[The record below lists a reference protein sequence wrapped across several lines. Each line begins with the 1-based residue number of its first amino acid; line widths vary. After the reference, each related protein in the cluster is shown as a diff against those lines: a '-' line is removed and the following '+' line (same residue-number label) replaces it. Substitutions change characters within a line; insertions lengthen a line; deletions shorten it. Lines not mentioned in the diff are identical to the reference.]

1 MIDFKIIGDYEL
13 NQCVEVDNII
23 KTYWVAVNKNDTDNT
38 DCYIYPVRSIDDL
51 EAIPV
56 PVNLNGNPRIRYK
69 DNDTEYVLYNLSDAF
84 KELELNYDDR
94 FLIGFVPNKY
104 LSGSNRFIK
113 QFEFGSGGTI
123 VSVPPSQDTS
133 STLGPIYF
141 SIALTIKVL
150 ENISTGS
157 YGEIFKTLVGGQIIN
172 SELRLINGYDD
183 GIVLDKDC
191 YTVSYTSRLYS
202 GSSTV
207 NNAGNNQVFEVYSD
221 VEDDTVSWYESS
233 TSQVGT
239 GTYNAEINYITGIGK
254 HYGIL
259 GFAGQCYPS
268 SSNVSCIPL
277 VCVNRKLRYV
287 ITIVDT
293 ESTSVVEQ
301 DKFLVYF
308 MYTDTLNTL
317 ISPLNIDIDYHIE
330 LYDKDYNTISKNHYS
345 DRLSNGTEDN
355 NPGRSFD
362 WNGATYAK
370 VVIDKVT
377 SPDLTDNVILGYKH
391 KFKWAQKKSEAPEF
405 YWHSSDPVSNQDTTY
420 ESNDIILYHSSS
432 DTLSIGGLSNQTIPS
447 GGIKLDWDLTKST
460 NLEGYASDDNAGST
474 DPRNKFI
481 FYRITKNIIN
491 NSTALYW
498 GVIPFTSEYTKMLP
512 STGLSGDKY
521 YINLFYEQ
529 NYIVF
534 DGSFSTSDSSSI
546 YPNINISMFS
556 PVTNSAAGITIT
568 VKVRQ
573 YDSSGNLINTTDRSA
588 VCQNSSSV
596 TLGAVDWV
604 ENAVTAKVVYE
615 SNGSLDNIYS
625 KYRLYGYPSDLTTAI
640 KRPSLGA
647 YQVKVPSWSVAYGRF
662 LLGYS
667 SISSGDTSPSNLL
680 NAYLYQLSVNGNSVN
695 GAIGSDEV
703 GKYIYMG
710 YSRINTTAPLT
721 AYVRYRT
728 NDNGMYSSWSS
739 WINIANSDINST
751 RYVKIFQLTEDMSTK
766 IIEIQM
772 SDSKS
777 VSDDF

>member
-13 NQCVEVDNII
+13 NQCVEIDNII

-56 PVNLNGNPRIRYK
+56 PVNLKGNPRIRYK
-69 DNDTEYVLYNLSDAF
+69 DDDTEYVLYNLSDAF
-84 KELELNYDDR
+84 KELELSYDDR
-94 FLIGFVPNKY
+94 FLIGFVPNRY

-113 QFEFGSGGTI
+113 QVKFGSGGTMM
-123 VSVPPSQDTS
+123 SVPPSQDSS

-141 SIALTIKVL
+141 SRAFTIKIL
-150 ENISTGS
+150 ENINTGS
-157 YGEIFKTLVGGQIIN
+157 YGEIFNTLVGGQITN

-191 YTVSYTSRLYS
+191 YTVSYVSRLYS

-207 NNAGNNQVFEVYSD
+207 NNAGNNQVFEVYSY

-239 GTYNAEINYITGIGK
+239 GTYNAEINYITGIEK

-268 SSNVSCIPL
+268 NSNVSCIPL

-377 SPDLTDNVILGYKH
+377 SPDLTDDVILGYKH

-420 ESNDIILYHSSS
+420 ESNDISLYHSSS
-432 DTLSIGGLSNQTIPS
+432 DVLSIGGLSNQTIPS

-546 YPNINISMFS
+546 YPNINISIFS
-556 PVTNSAAGITIT
+556 PVTNSVAGITIT

-573 YDSSGNLINTTDRSA
+573 YDSSGNLINTTDRLA

-596 TLGAVDWV
+596 NLGAVDWV

-625 KYRLYGYPSDLTTAI
+625 KYRLYGYPSDLTTAVT
-640 KRPSLGA
+640 KPSLGS
-647 YQVKVPSWSVAYGRF
+647 YQVKVPSWSVTYGRF

-680 NAYLYQLSVNGNSVN
+680 NAYLYQLSVNGTSVN

-710 YSRINTTAPLT
+710 YSRINTKAPLT

-728 NDNGMYSSWSS
+728 NSNGTYSSWSS
-739 WINIANSDINST
+739 WTNIANSDINST
-751 RYVKIFQLTEDMSTK
+751 RYVKIFQLTEAMSTK

>member
-23 KTYWVAVNKNDTDNT
+23 KTYWIAVNKNDTDNT

-56 PVNLNGNPRIRYK
+56 PVNLKGNPRIRYK
-69 DNDTEYVLYNLSDAF
+69 DDDTEYVLYNLSDAF

-94 FLIGFVPNKY
+94 FLIGFVPNRY

-113 QFEFGSGGTI
+113 QVKFGSGGTMM
-123 VSVPPSQDTS
+123 SVPPSQDSS

-141 SIALTIKVL
+141 SRAFTIKIL
-150 ENISTGS
+150 ENINTGS
-157 YGEIFKTLVGGQIIN
+157 YGEIFNTLVGGQITN

-191 YTVSYTSRLYS
+191 YTVSYVSRLYS

-207 NNAGNNQVFEVYSD
+207 NNAGNNQVFEVYSY

-239 GTYNAEINYITGIGK
+239 GTYNAEINYITGIEK

-268 SSNVSCIPL
+268 NSNVSCIPL

-377 SPDLTDNVILGYKH
+377 SPDLTDDVILGYKH
-391 KFKWAQKKSEAPEF
+391 KFKWAQKKVKLPNF
-405 YWHSSDPVSNQDTTY
+405 IGILVIQLVIKILTMNQM
-420 ESNDIILYHSSS
+420 I
-432 DTLSIGGLSNQTIPS
+432 
-447 GGIKLDWDLTKST
+447 
-460 NLEGYASDDNAGST
+460 
-474 DPRNKFI
+474 
-481 FYRITKNIIN
+481 
-491 NSTALYW
+491 
-498 GVIPFTSEYTKMLP
+498 
-512 STGLSGDKY
+512 
-521 YINLFYEQ
+521 LFY
-529 NYIVF
+529 
-534 DGSFSTSDSSSI
+534 
-546 YPNINISMFS
+546 
-556 PVTNSAAGITIT
+556 TI
-568 VKVRQ
+568 
-573 YDSSGNLINTTDRSA
+573 A
-588 VCQNSSSV
+588 H
-596 TLGAVDWV
+596 
-604 ENAVTAKVVYE
+604 
-615 SNGSLDNIYS
+615 
-625 KYRLYGYPSDLTTAI
+625 LT
-640 KRPSLGA
+640 
-647 YQVKVPSWSVAYGRF
+647 Y
-662 LLGYS
+662 
-667 SISSGDTSPSNLL
+667 
-680 NAYLYQLSVNGNSVN
+680 
-695 GAIGSDEV
+695 
-703 GKYIYMG
+703 
-710 YSRINTTAPLT
+710 
-721 AYVRYRT
+721 
-728 NDNGMYSSWSS
+728 
-739 WINIANSDINST
+739 
-751 RYVKIFQLTEDMSTK
+751 
-766 IIEIQM
+766 
-772 SDSKS
+772 
-777 VSDDF
+777 

>member
-56 PVNLNGNPRIRYK
+56 PVNLKGNPRIRYK

-123 VSVPPSQDTS
+123 MSVPPSQDSS
-133 STLGPIYF
+133 STLGPIYC
-141 SIALTIKVL
+141 SIALTIKAL

-157 YGEIFKTLVGGQIIN
+157 YGEIFKTLVGGQITN

-191 YTVSYTSRLYS
+191 YTVSYISRLYS

-239 GTYNAEINYITGIGK
+239 GTYNAEIDYISGIGK

-259 GFAGQCYPS
+259 GFAGQCYPT

-317 ISPLNIDIDYHIE
+317 ISQLDIDIDYHIE

-377 SPDLTDNVILGYKH
+377 SPDLTDDVILGYKH

-556 PVTNSAAGITIT
+556 PVTNSPAGITIT

-573 YDSSGNLINTTDRSA
+573 YDSSGNLISTTDRLA

-625 KYRLYGYPSDLTTAI
+625 KYVMYGYPGDLTTPVT
-640 KRPSLGA
+640 KSKLGDII
-647 YQVKVPSWSVAYGRF
+647 VKVPSWITS
-662 LLGYS
+662 LGTARIALVSTEGTTNYPTNS
-667 SISSGDTSPSNLL
+667 TIALRNMYVNSTSQIIDINE
-680 NAYLYQLSVNGNSVN
+680 NH
-695 GAIGSDEV
+695 IGYYV
-703 GKYIYMG
+703 TVR
-710 YSRINTTAPLT
+710 YSRSGSTVPPTNI
-721 AYVRYRT
+721 YVRYRPVKKST
-728 NDNGMYSSWSS
+728 GMTSNWSS
-739 WINIANSDINST
+739 WYTFTESYST
-751 RYVKIFQLTEDMSTK
+751 VLFTITSENFNDTDVQLQ
-766 IIEIQM
+766 I

-777 VSDDF
+777 VSNDF

>member
-69 DNDTEYVLYNLSDAF
+69 DDDTEYILYNLSDAF

-104 LSGSNRFIK
+104 LSGNNRFIK
-113 QFEFGSGGTI
+113 QVEFGSGATMM
-123 VSVPPSQDTS
+123 SVPPSQDSS

-141 SIALTIKVL
+141 SHAFTIKIL
-150 ENISTGS
+150 ENINTGS
-157 YGEIFKTLVGGQIIN
+157 YGEIFNTLVGGQITN

-191 YTVSYTSRLYS
+191 YTVSYVSRLYS

-207 NNAGNNQVFEVYSD
+207 NNAGNNQVFEVYSY

-239 GTYNAEINYITGIGK
+239 GTYNAEINYITGIEK

-268 SSNVSCIPL
+268 NSNVSCIPL

-377 SPDLTDNVILGYKH
+377 SPDLTDDVILGYKH

-405 YWHSSDPVSNQDTTY
+405 YWHSSNPVSYQDTNY
-420 ESNDIILYHSSS
+420 ESNDIILHHSSS
-432 DTLSIGGLSNQTIPS
+432 DVLSIGGLSNQTIPS

-546 YPNINISMFS
+546 YPNINISIFS
-556 PVTNSAAGITIT
+556 PVTNSVSGITIT

-625 KYRLYGYPSDLTTAI
+625 KYRLYGYPSDLTTAVT
-640 KRPSLGA
+640 KPSLGS
-647 YQVKVPSWSVAYGRF
+647 YQVKVPSWSVTYGRF

-680 NAYLYQLSVNGNSVN
+680 NAYLYQLSVNGTSVN

-710 YSRINTTAPLT
+710 YSRINTKAPLT

-728 NDNGMYSSWSS
+728 NSNGTYSSWSS
-739 WINIANSDINST
+739 WTNIANSDINST
-751 RYVKIFQLTEDMSTK
+751 RYVKIFQLTEAMSTK

-777 VSDDF
+777 VSDNF

>member
-1 MIDFKIIGDYEL
+1 MM
-13 NQCVEVDNII
+13 
-23 KTYWVAVNKNDTDNT
+23 
-38 DCYIYPVRSIDDL
+38 
-51 EAIPV
+51 
-56 PVNLNGNPRIRYK
+56 
-69 DNDTEYVLYNLSDAF
+69 
-84 KELELNYDDR
+84 
-94 FLIGFVPNKY
+94 
-104 LSGSNRFIK
+104 
-113 QFEFGSGGTI
+113 
-123 VSVPPSQDTS
+123 SVPPSQDSS

-141 SIALTIKVL
+141 SSAFTIKIL
-150 ENISTGS
+150 EKINTGS
-157 YGEIFKTLVGGQIIN
+157 YGEIFKTLVGGQITN
-172 SELRLINGYDD
+172 SELRLINGYND

-191 YTVSYTSRLYS
+191 YTVSYISRLYS

-221 VEDDTVSWYESS
+221 VEDDTVLWYESS

-239 GTYNAEINYITGIGK
+239 GTYNAEINYITGIEK

-377 SPDLTDNVILGYKH
+377 SPDLTDDVILGYKH
-391 KFKWAQKKSEAPEF
+391 KFEWAQKKSEAPEF
-405 YWHSSDPVSNQDTTY
+405 YWHSSNPVSYQDTNY
-420 ESNDIILYHSSS
+420 ESNDIILHHSSS
-432 DTLSIGGLSNQTIPS
+432 DVLSIGGLSNQTIPS

-546 YPNINISMFS
+546 YPNINISIFS
-556 PVTNSAAGITIT
+556 PVTNSVSGITIT

-573 YDSSGNLINTTDRSA
+573 YDSSGNLINTTDRLA

-625 KYRLYGYPSDLTTAI
+625 KYRLYGYPSDLTTAVT
-640 KRPSLGA
+640 KPSLGS
-647 YQVKVPSWSVAYGRF
+647 YQVKVPSWSVTYGRF

-680 NAYLYQLSVNGNSVN
+680 NAYLYQLSVNGTSVN

-710 YSRINTTAPLT
+710 YSRINTKAPLT

-728 NDNGMYSSWSS
+728 NSNGTYSSWSS
-739 WINIANSDINST
+739 WTNIANSDINST
-751 RYVKIFQLTEDMSTK
+751 RYVKIFQLTEAMSTK

-777 VSDDF
+777 VSDNF